1 MIELLLCC
9 LSLIIGFFSFKYSVS
24 LTVLIIISVILI
36 ILGYPKKDNRYLFIL
51 LVPISYMYTSYTTY
65 QSQLERNINKNVII
79 YTKIDGKSGSIIKL
93 ENKYLKK
100 TGFIKNSKELP
111 YGNYVILY
119 SIKSIKEDDKFIVL
133 DGEIIGYKSGL
144 LNKVRL
150 YISQMLDDL
159 LISYDNL
166 HAFSKASILGEKADV
181 TKDMNDKFKY
191 TGLAHLVVIS
201 GSHISLIII
210 WSVKLLDELN
220 INYRIKY
227 AVAFFILTFYCSIV
241 GLSPAILRAYFMG
254 AIMILARLLFE
265 EEDSTK
271 SFLISFIFIFIL
283 NPCSVI
289 DISLQLSY
297 AAVATMIFIYPIFEK
312 YYKLKFSRIK
322 GLLDEIN
329 KIIILSICI
338 QIVTTP
344 LFLIYFQKLPI
355 FSFLLNI
362 VGIPVG
368 TILIEFLFLLV
379 FLNFIKIQIFNI
391 LIVKIVKFT
400 YDSFEGFIYV
410 GSKIPLLQINLDTSV
425 SMFWIAIY
433 YLCILYIILMMKE
446 KNIRYEKVRMER
458 KKKVVVVTDEI
469 LK

>member
-1 MIELLLCC
+1 MELLFCC
-9 LSLIIGFFSFKYSVS
+9 LSLIIGFFLFKYSTS
-24 LTVLIIISVILI
+24 LTVLMIISVILI
-36 ILGYPKKDNRYLFIL
+36 ILGYLKKDSRYLFIL

-65 QSQLERNINKNVII
+65 QSQLEGKINKNVII
-79 YTKIDGKSGSIIKL
+79 YTKIDGKNGAIIKV

-100 TGFIKNSKELP
+100 TGFIKNSKELS
-111 YGNYVILY
+111 YGNYEILY
-119 SIKSIKEDDKFIVL
+119 FIKSIKEDEKFIIL
-133 DGEIIGYKSGL
+133 DGEIVGYKSGF

-159 LISYDNL
+159 LINYDTL
-166 HAFSKASILGEKADV
+166 HAFSKASILGEKVDV
-181 TKDMNDKFKY
+181 TKNMNDKFKY

-201 GSHISLIII
+201 GSHISLVII
-210 WSVKLLDELN
+210 WPVRLLDKLN

-227 AVAFFILTFYCSIV
+227 IVAFFILTFYCSIV

-254 AIMILARLLFE
+254 VIMILARLLFE
-265 EEDSTK
+265 KEESAK
-271 SFLISFIFIFIL
+271 SFLISFILIFIL
-283 NPCSVI
+283 NPYSVI

-297 AAVATMIFIYPIFEK
+297 AAVGTMIFIYPIFEK
-312 YYKLKFSRIK
+312 CYKLKFSKLK

-338 QIVTTP
+338 QLVSTP
-344 LFLIYFQKLPI
+344 LFLIYFQKLPV

-379 FLNFIKIQIFNI
+379 FLNFIKIEIFNI

-400 YDSFEGFIYV
+400 YDAFEGFIYV
-410 GSKIPLLQINLDTSV
+410 GSKIPLLQFNIDTSI
-425 SMFWIAIY
+425 SMFWIVIY
-433 YLCILYIILMMKE
+433 YLSTLWIILIIKDRNE
-446 KNIRYEKVRMER
+446 KYEKVRMER
-458 KKKVVVVTDEI
+458 KKKIVVVTDEI